1 MSGSKPGMAG
11 ISAEATKSE
20 WVDPDDAPEL
30 DEDFFVHADLYHGQ
44 TLIRRG
50 RPRKARPKEAVSIR
64 LSPDVLAA
72 FRATGPGWQ
81 TRIDEALK
89 EWLAQPRHTRPAP
102 LDPAK
107 EPT

>member
-1 MSGSKPGMAG
+1 MTANKPIMPSISKDEPETT
-11 ISAEATKSE
+11 SA

-30 DEDFFVHADLYHGQ
+30 DEDFFIHADLYHGE

-64 LSPDVLAA
+64 LSPEVVEA
-72 FRATGPGWQ
+72 FRAEGPGWQ

-89 EWLAQPRHTRPAP
+89 DWLATRP
-102 LDPAK
+102 K
-107 EPT
+107 ETA

>member
-1 MSGSKPGMAG
+1 MTANKPVTPDTSKAES
-11 ISAEATKSE
+11 SA

-30 DEDFFVHADLYHGQ
+30 DEDFFVHADLYHGE

-64 LSPDVLAA
+64 LSPEVVEA
-72 FRATGPGWQ
+72 FRAEGPGWQ

-89 EWLAQPRHTRPAP
+89 DWLANR
-102 LDPAK
+102 PAK
-107 EPT
+107 EQAAAKADEPA

>member
-1 MSGSKPGMAG
+1 MSGNKPGTHDTSRPDA
-11 ISAEATKSE
+11 AKTE

-30 DEDFFVHADLYHGQ
+30 DEDFFVHADLYHGE

-64 LSPDVLAA
+64 LSPEVVDA

-89 EWLAQPRHTRPAP
+89 DWLAGTGKA
-102 LDPAK
+102 PAK
-107 EPT
+107 DAAGAG